1 MCANDLK
8 RPGIQRAHRLNPLP
22 RGICAK
28 PKSLVGSTER
38 GARIPHNVGL
48 PEVDTGGREA
58 PGTALRKG
66 PFLRHAVLPAD
77 PIWPSHARPTR
88 WT

>member
-28 PKSLVGSTER
+28 PNSLVGSTER
-38 GARIPHNVGL
+38 KARIPHDVGL
-48 PEVDTGGREA
+48 PEVETGGGEA
-58 PGTALRKG
+58 PATALCIG
-66 PFLRHAVLPAD
+66 PFLRHAILLTD
-77 PIWPSHARPTR
+77 PIWPSRARR
-88 WT
+88 